1 MTNKLV
7 IYKKND
13 KYYFDVVSNLRAKSK
28 FFNEKFEPVE
38 VGYKDKFAH
47 FQFNNWED
55 FRRIRDYLRVNFGL
69 RMFVLNVKA
78 KDKTYQKFFVELMR
92 TPLYSAMLA
101 EREEVNEVSEDE
113 KANIQVYEISSR
125 HDWKEAEKEFGFES
139 DFVDEIFDKETI
151 N

>member
-13 KYYFDVVSNLRAKSK
+13 KYYFDVVSNLRATSE
-28 FFNEKFEPVE
+28 FFNEKFEPVK

-125 HDWKEAEKEFGFES
+125 YDWKEAEKEFGFES
-139 DFVDEIFDKETI
+139 DFVNEIFDKETI